1 MVSNSRLQVA
11 VPFVNATATS
21 ITGIDEESLSALNQ
35 ILQTYIPIL
44 VRPLIDGNGF
54 FFAFSSVKLK

>member
-1 MVSNSRLQVA
+1 MVNNTRLEVA

-35 ILQTYIPIL
+35 ILQAYIPIL
-44 VRPLIDGNGF
+44 VRPVIDSNAVF
-54 FFAFSSVKLK
+54 FLRFLQLN

>member
-1 MVSNSRLQVA
+1 MNNARLQVA

-35 ILQTYIPIL
+35 ILQAYIPIL

-54 FFAFSSVKLK
+54 FLRFLQLN